1 MPPIPQPHR
10 PVFVGAGLPREE
22 ARTFSA
28 PAPRHRNP
36 KPTVYHPHSKSLK
49 SYVARCPPAPRP
61 SGVAPDRHGQTD
73 SDIVTQAKPLALLA
87 FALTLTACSNSPA
100 PQPTS
105 NLGWNTPAM
114 QLGGDNGLPLRT
126 ESPCRKRGCDN
137 DKLFFNPGKT
147 EPNVNTIHRG
157 W

>member
-1 MPPIPQPHR
+1 MT
-10 PVFVGAGLPREE
+10 L
-22 ARTFSA
+22 
-28 PAPRHRNP
+28 
-36 KPTVYHPHSKSLK
+36 
-49 SYVARCPPAPRP
+49 
-61 SGVAPDRHGQTD
+61 
-73 SDIVTQAKPLALLA
+73 AKPLALLA
-87 FALTLTACSNSPA
+87 FALTLTACSNTPA

-105 NLGWNTPAM
+105 NLGWNTPPM

-137 DKLFFNPGKT
+137 DKLFFNPGKS